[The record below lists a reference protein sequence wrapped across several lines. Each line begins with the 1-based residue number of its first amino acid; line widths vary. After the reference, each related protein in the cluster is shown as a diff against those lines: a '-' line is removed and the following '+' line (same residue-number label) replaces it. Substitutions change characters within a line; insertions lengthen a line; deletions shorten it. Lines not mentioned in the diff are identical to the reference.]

1 MTPGRWIALTALC
14 LMLLGCGSGS
24 ENTERQ
30 AGVAS
35 AHPLA
40 TEAGVRVLQS
50 GGNAFDAAV
59 ATAATLGV
67 VEPYSSGIGGGGFWV
82 LRPAN
87 GDPIVIDARET
98 APGKAH
104 PDLYLNEDG
113 EVQEGKPSLN
123 GGLAAGIPGQ
133 PAALDR
139 ITSDY
144 GNRALEQNLRPAIK
158 LARTGFE
165 VDERYRALA
174 GFRLEVLRDHP
185 TTRRLFLDEQGNV
198 PEAGA
203 LIRQPELA
211 DTLETLAR
219 EGRDGFYT
227 GKVAQ
232 QLTRDVRSA
241 GGIWTGE
248 DLADYETIRR
258 EPRIIRFRGARIL
271 TAPAPSSGGVALG
284 QLFGMLKARPLPD
297 NADPVERT
305 HWLTE
310 MMRRAY
316 RDRAK
321 YLGDPAFT
329 DIPVQKL
336 LGADYL
342 QDLAAD
348 IDPDSATPSAQ
359 LPGPESRGRHTTH
372 LSVIDAQ
379 GNAVSATL
387 SINYPFGSGVTS
399 ERTGVVLNNEMDD
412 FSIRPGYP
420 NAYGLIGGEANKV
433 EAGKRPLSSM
443 SPVILET
450 DDAVTAVGTPGG
462 SRIIT
467 MNFLA
472 VLDILDGKAPSDV
485 VANDR
490 FHHQYQPDEIQ
501 HEPDTFTETEK
512 ERLRALGHE
521 LRDVGRTYGNM
532 QLVRQA
538 LETGRITGA
547 ADPRGIGNTGII
559 GEAAS
564 E

>member
-1 MTPGRWIALTALC
+1 MTGRQRIALAALC
-14 LMLLGCGSGS
+14 LALAGCG
-24 ENTERQ
+24 NTEREATQQ

-35 AHPLA
+35 AHPMA
-40 TEAGVRVLQS
+40 TEAGIRVLES

-82 LRPAN
+82 LRPAD
-87 GDPIVIDARET
+87 GDPVVIDARET

-104 PDLYLNEDG
+104 PDLYLDEDG
-113 EVQEGKPSLN
+113 EVLEGEPSLN
-123 GGLAAGIPGQ
+123 GALAAGIPGQ

-139 ITSDY
+139 ITGDY
-144 GNRALEQNLRPAIK
+144 GNLPLHRNLAPAIK
-158 LARTGFE
+158 LARTGFP
-165 VDERYRALA
+165 VDERYRSLA
-174 GFRLEVLRDHP
+174 EFRLEVLREDP
-185 TTRRLFLDEQGNV
+185 TTRRLFLDGEGNV
-198 PEAGA
+198 PEAGT
-203 LIRQPELA
+203 LIHQPALA
-211 DTLETLAR
+211 DTLRTLAR
-219 EGRDGFYT
+219 KGRDGFYQ
-227 GKVAQ
+227 GELAQ
-232 QLTRDVRSA
+232 KLTRDVRAA

-248 DLADYETIRR
+248 DLAEYETIKRK
-258 EPRIIRFRGARIL
+258 PRIIDFRDARIL

-284 QLFGMLKARPLPD
+284 QLFGMLQARPLPAT
-297 NADPVERT
+297 ADSVERT

-316 RDRAK
+316 RDRAQ

-329 DIPVQKL
+329 DIPTQKL
-336 LGADYL
+336 LSPDYL
-342 QDLAAD
+342 ESLASD
-348 IDPDSATPSAQ
+348 ITPDSATPSGQ
-359 LPGPESRGRHTTH
+359 LTDPGTDGRHTSH

-399 ERTGVVLNNEMDD
+399 ERTGIVLNNEMDD

-420 NAYGLIGGEANKV
+420 NAYGLIGGEANRV

-450 DDAVTAVGTPGG
+450 DGAITAVGTPGG

-472 VLDILDGKAPSDV
+472 LLDLLDGHAPASV
-485 VANDR
+485 VANHR
-490 FHHQYQPDEIQ
+490 FHHQYQPDQIQ
-501 HEPDTFTETEK
+501 HEPDTFTTTEK
-512 ERLRALGHE
+512 ERLRDLGHE
-521 LRDVGRTYGNM
+521 LKDVGRTYGNM
-532 QLVRQA
+532 QLIRQA
-538 LETGRITGA
+538 TDTGRITGA
-547 ADPRGIGNTGII
+547 SDPRGIGRAGVIDATD
-559 GEAAS
+559 S